1 MVGGNIIFMRKNW
14 KQLGIEELQYRYG
27 MEQNVAEHFWE
38 NAYRKALRRA
48 RKEGVT
54 KDVNIAREVYSSTF
68 YRGTQ
73 LFDIKFDDISP
84 SVKIA
89 EDFSQATDLE
99 KAFIEKRFE
108 NMAIKYKDVRKILN
122 SYKRGKISYQSFRE
136 QIKKFR
142 DTNAE
147 YQKSGS

>member
-1 MVGGNIIFMRKNW
+1 MRKNW

-48 RKEGVT
+48 RKEGVST
-54 KDVNIAREVYSSTF
+54 DVNISREVYSSTF

-122 SYKRGKISYQSFRE
+122 SYKR
-136 QIKKFR
+136 
-142 DTNAE
+142 
-147 YQKSGS
+147 

>member
-1 MVGGNIIFMRKNW
+1 
-14 KQLGIEELQYRYG
+14 

-48 RKEGVT
+48 RKEGVST
-54 KDVNIAREVYSSTF
+54 DVNIAREVYSSTF

-89 EDFSQATDLE
+89 EDFSQATDLD

-108 NMAIKYKDVRKILN
+108 NMAIKYKDVRKILY